1 MSVPRLQG
9 YSAFM
14 VAEGAGCLRKSRP
27 FATVV
32 ACAIAAFSM
41 FCGPALPGTPL
52 GTYNVTGTLVS
63 DTCGNAMNPWTFTA
77 QMSEDGTV
85 LYWLPSSAS
94 SSSGNLTSATKAVI
108 TTVVTANV
116 DATEGGAPGPC
127 DLTVATT
134 LDVSLAS
141 GLTPSTFTA
150 TYAQTISAA
159 TGVSS
164 TNNCTDQLSS
174 SGGSYA
180 TLPCTASYSFSGSRQ

>member
-1 MSVPRLQG
+1 
-9 YSAFM
+9 M
-14 VAEGAGCLRKSRP
+14 VAERAGCLRRSRP
-27 FATVV
+27 LVTVV
-32 ACAIAAFSM
+32 ACAIAALSM
-41 FCGPALPGTPL
+41 FCGPALPGTSL

-63 DTCGNAMNPWTFTA
+63 DTCGNAMNPWTFTV
-77 QMSEDGTV
+77 QMSEDGTA
-85 LYWLPSSAS
+85 LYWLPSGAS

-108 TTVVTANV
+108 ATVVTANV
-116 DATEGGAPGPC
+116 DATEAGAPGPC
-127 DLTVATT
+127 DLTVAST
-134 LDVSLAS
+134 LDVSLAA

>member
-1 MSVPRLQG
+1 
-9 YSAFM
+9 
-14 VAEGAGCLRKSRP
+14 
-27 FATVV
+27 
-32 ACAIAAFSM
+32 
-41 FCGPALPGTPL
+41 
-52 GTYNVTGTLVS
+52 VS